1 MMEDLEKGD
10 VAETIRVFFEKSNN
24 TDVKSFKKSTLTLR
38 EVDKFL
44 EKLSAETTEVSQMIL
59 FKSIAQL

>member
-24 TDVKSFKKSTLTLR
+24 KDVKSSEKSTLTLNK
-38 EVDKFL
+38 VDKFL
-44 EKLSAETTEVSQMIL
+44 DELSIETTEVAQMSV
-59 FKSIAQL
+59 FKSIATL